1 MKHCLS
7 AFAFCLSFGLIA
19 GPARADAPPT
29 APSPFR
35 YDDDLRP
42 FMQPAARQ
50 DLYGSL
56 KFIPLGES
64 AYLSFGADLRER
76 LEASDTTLL
85 GIKGSE
91 SQTYDLH
98 RLLVHADLHL
108 DDDAR
113 VFGQLGDHTEIG
125 RRPASVPT
133 DVDRLDLSQLF
144 IDLSHSFADG
154 RGTLRIGR
162 QEMSY
167 DDGALIGL
175 RDGPN
180 VRLVWDGVR
189 ASYVSGGWQW
199 DAFSVRPVS
208 AKPGVFDD
216 DRLPGQTLDG
226 LHVTATF
233 SPAAAMDAF
242 WYRNRN
248 PSVALFGAAG
258 PEQTDTFGVR
268 LRGKLNAFDG
278 SIGGIRQTGD
288 ASGGREVRAFAAHA
302 DAGWSPPALPWS
314 PHIALRADVLSG
326 GAATTSRVSTFNGL
340 YPNVAYSTEAT
351 IEAPANL
358 IQTGLVV
365 RIAPAAAFTVQY
377 LVEGLWRYSTRDAF
391 YAAPLFPLVRP
402 DGRDDRY
409 SGLEQQFSGSWRATP
424 FITVNGAL
432 VHFSAGDFVRR
443 GGGEDETFAMLSVA
457 LRL

>member
-1 MKHCLS
+1 MK
-7 AFAFCLSFGLIA
+7 
-19 GPARADAPPT
+19 PARRALGVCAGLVIFAGVARAEAPP
-29 APSPFR
+29 APSSPFR
-35 YDDDLRP
+35 YDDDVGLFTAP
-42 FMQPAARQ
+42 TARD

-56 KFIPLGES
+56 KYIPLGS
-64 AYLSFGADLRER
+64 ASYLSLGADLRER

-98 RLLVHADLHL
+98 RLLVYADLQL
-108 DDDAR
+108 GDDFR
-113 VFGQLGDHTEIG
+113 VFGQLGNYTEIG
-125 RRPASVPT
+125 RRPTAIPT

-144 IDLSHSFADG
+144 LDVSHTIAAGSATV
-154 RGTLRIGR
+154 RVGR

-189 ASYVSGGWQW
+189 ASYALGGWQW

-208 AKPGVFDD
+208 VKPGDFDD
-216 DRLPGQTLDG
+216 GPLSGQSLDG
-226 LHVTATF
+226 VHVTGSLSAIL
-233 SPAAAMDAF
+233 ALDAF

-248 PSVALFGAAG
+248 PSVAFFDAAG

-268 LRGKLNAFDG
+268 LRGKVGAFDA
-278 SIGGIRQTGD
+278 SVGGIRQSGD
-288 ASGGREVRAFAAHA
+288 AAGGRKVQAFAAHA
-302 DAGWSPPALPWS
+302 DAGWSLPGLTWS
-314 PHIALRADVLSG
+314 PHVALRADVLSG
-326 GAATTSRVSTFNGL
+326 GAATADRVTTFNAL

-358 IQTGLVV
+358 IQTGLVL
-365 RIAPAAAFTVQY
+365 RATPKETITVQY
-377 LVEGLWRYSTRDAF
+377 LLEGLWRYSTRDAF

-402 DGRDDRY
+402 DGDQDRY
-409 SGLEQQFSGSWRATP
+409 SGLEQQLSGTWRATR
-424 FITVNGAL
+424 FVTLSSAL
-432 VHFSAGDFVRR
+432 VHFSAGDFIRR
-443 GGGEDETFAMLSVA
+443 GGGGSETFAMLSAA